1 MLVGA
6 LAPATRHGHRVSG
19 IENRESNTM
28 SGADELREMPA
39 PSLRKKT
46 VALAIGVAIGVAAV
60 SFTVVALLPPPKG
73 PFFEA
78 PLRSFLTGLG
88 VLAVACPPLIA
99 GRLLKKRAEASPY
112 YEEGFIRA
120 VFNIVGFVCFVVGA
134 TCVGLSVWAL
144 LKRLLD
150 L

>member
-1 MLVGA
+1 MNEGDERPEK
-6 LAPATRHGHRVSG
+6 APAAFG
-19 IENRESNTM
+19 
-28 SGADELREMPA
+28 
-39 PSLRKKT
+39 KKK
-46 VALAIGVAIGVAAV
+46 VFLAIGLAIGVAVV

-88 VLAVACPPLIA
+88 VLAVACPPLII

-112 YEEGFIRA
+112 FEEGFIRA
-120 VFNIVGFVCFVVGA
+120 GFNIAGFVCFVVGA

-144 LKRLLD
+144 LKRLFD
-150 L
+150 HF